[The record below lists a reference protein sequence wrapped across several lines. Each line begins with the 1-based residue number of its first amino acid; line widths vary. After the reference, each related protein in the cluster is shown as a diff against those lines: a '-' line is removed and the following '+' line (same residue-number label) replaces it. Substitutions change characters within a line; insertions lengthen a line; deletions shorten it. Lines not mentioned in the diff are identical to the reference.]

1 MARPR
6 RKPAKPRAPG
16 KAKPAPVAP
25 EPAPPPPPPPPPSD
39 VKVVTSYTRGAQ
51 VYQNT
56 TYLTKS
62 RQRFE
67 FPGMVTLEQCDLQR
81 TVMLNPAVKRFRV
94 QETVSATAQTTSTIA
109 SGRAGAGRHAHGDIR
124 PGPGILEPD
133 GPTAAARRRR
143 HPDHGIHRHAGAPD
157 LVRSGGPAHPH
168 RYHEAVEP
176 ERLRQVADAHRGGR
190 VVRRSAGGRRG
201 LQPAGRRARSAA
213 GNRRMRGSH
222 RSEDRW

>member
-1 MARPR
+1 MARTTS
-6 RKPAKPRAPG
+6 KPAEPRAPG

-67 FPGMVTLEQCDLQR
+67 FRVGHAR
-81 TVMLNPAVKRFRV
+81 TVRPPAHGDA
-94 QETVSATAQTTSTIA
+94 QSSCQTVPRAGDCIGHGGDHATIA

-190 VVRRSAGGRRG
+190 VVRR
-201 LQPAGRRARSAA
+201 LPAGAA
-213 GNRRMRGSH
+213 GCSLPAAAP
-222 RSEDRW
+222 DRPAEGGQR